1 MMRAVWCSVMDGC
14 MSMTDPQHTNPVW
27 TGRLAQWRT
36 SMLTRCRDAG
46 AWCVALI
53 KGPSNTLP
61 LVPSENI
68 AGRALV
74 TVIAIMT
81 FLAALTAVSAQMI
94 ASAATDWQTSVAT
107 EMTIQVRPT
116 PPLLGLGL
124 GLQLEL
130 GLGCSD
136 HPGAVHASA
145 VMVRVR
151 VTIRVCGVGGEP
163 VYCYG

>member
-1 MMRAVWCSVMDGC
+1 

-27 TGRLAQWRT
+27 TGRLVQWRT
-36 SMLTRCRDAG
+36 SILTGCRDAG

-107 EMTIQVRPT
+107 EMTIQVRPV
-116 PPLLGLGL
+116 
-124 GLQLEL
+124 
-130 GLGCSD
+130 
-136 HPGAVHASA
+136 PGRNIDQDVSRIVSLASSFKG
-145 VMVRVR
+145 
-151 VTIRVCGVGGEP
+151 IREVNP
-163 VYCYG
+163 SAPSSTR